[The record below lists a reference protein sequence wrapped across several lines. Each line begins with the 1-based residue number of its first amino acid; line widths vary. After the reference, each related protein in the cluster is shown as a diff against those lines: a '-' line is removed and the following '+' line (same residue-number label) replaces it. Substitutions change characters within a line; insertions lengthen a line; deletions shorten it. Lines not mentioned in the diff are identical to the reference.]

1 MSSGTADITGVDDF
15 FAPHLILSSFLPTS
29 EGYISVPVSCAFAK
43 IRPMHEKRRVFSG
56 IQPSG
61 TPHLGTYLG
70 ALKNWVSIQDE
81 YDCYYCVVDLHAITV
96 PQDPKVLR
104 HNVRELAAIFL
115 AVGLDPERS
124 VIFRQSRVSAHAEL
138 AWLLNCIAKVGELSR
153 MTQFKD
159 KASKGGAE
167 AASVGLY
174 AYPVLQAADILLY
187 ATHLVPVGED
197 QRQHLELSRTLAR
210 RFNGMYGETFVVPE
224 PLILDAGARVM
235 ALDDPTNKM
244 SKSSPVPASYI
255 ALLDDTD
262 TIRRKIRRARTDSG
276 TEIVA
281 SPDKPA
287 ITNLLEIYAVITG
300 KTVHEVEEMYRG
312 KGYGDFKRDLAEVLV
327 EALSPIRER
336 ALELLDDP
344 RELDGI
350 LEAGADRARA
360 AASSTLH
367 DAWARMGLD

>member
-1 MSSGTADITGVDDF
+1 MET
-15 FAPHLILSSFLPTS
+15 
-29 EGYISVPVSCAFAK
+29 
-43 IRPMHEKRRVFSG
+43 KRRVFSG

-70 ALKNWVSIQDE
+70 ALRNWVAIQDE

-104 HNVRELAAIFL
+104 HNVRELAAIFI

-124 VIFRQSRVSAHAEL
+124 VILRQSRVSEHAEL

-159 KASKGGAE
+159 KAQRGGAE

-174 AYPVLQAADILLY
+174 DYPVLQAADILLY
-187 ATHLVPVGED
+187 GTHLVPVGED
-197 QRQHLELSRTLAR
+197 QRQHLELSRVLAR
-210 RFNGMYGETFVVPE
+210 RFNGLYGETFVVPE
-224 PLILDAGARVM
+224 PLILETGARIM
-235 ALDDPTNKM
+235 ALDDPTSKM

-255 ALLDDTD
+255 GLLDDPD
-262 TIRRKIRRARTDSG
+262 TIRRKIRRAKTDSG
-276 TEIVA
+276 SEIA
-281 SPDKPA
+281 AGPEKPA
-287 ITNLLEIYAVITG
+287 ITNLLEIYAVMAG
-300 KTVHEVEEMYRG
+300 KTVSEVEEMYRG

-344 RELDGI
+344 RELDGL
-350 LEAGADRARA
+350 LEMGADKARKV
-360 AASSTLH
+360 ASSTLH

>member
-1 MSSGTADITGVDDF
+1 MGLMET
-15 FAPHLILSSFLPTS
+15 
-29 EGYISVPVSCAFAK
+29 
-43 IRPMHEKRRVFSG
+43 RRRVFSG

-81 YDCYYCVVDLHAITV
+81 YDCHYCVVDLHAITV

-115 AVGLDPERS
+115 AVGLDPERA

-138 AWLLNCIAKVGELSR
+138 AWLLNCVAKVGELSR

-174 AYPVLQAADILLY
+174 DYPVLQAADILLY
-187 ATHLVPVGED
+187 GAHLVPVGED

-210 RFNGMYGETFVVPE
+210 RFNGLYGETFVVPE
-224 PLILDAGARVM
+224 PLILETGARVM
-235 ALDDPTNKM
+235 ALDDPE
-244 SKSSPVPASYI
+244 
-255 ALLDDTD
+255 
-262 TIRRKIRRARTDSG
+262 TIRRKVRRAKTDSG
-276 TEIVA
+276 TEIIA
-281 SPDKPA
+281 SPEKPA
-287 ITNLLEIYAVITG
+287 ITNLLEIYAVMAG
-300 KTVHEVEEMYRG
+300 KSVPEVEEMYRG
-312 KGYGDFKRDLAEVLV
+312 KGYGDFKGDLAEVIV

-336 ALELLDDP
+336 ALELLEGDP
-344 RELDGI
+344 RELDGL
-350 LEAGADRARA
+350 LEMGAEKARKV
-360 AASSTLH
+360 ASSTLH
-367 DAWARMGLD
+367 AAWARMGLD